1 MNRSDIESFF
11 RTLILGDFEEN
22 QNTAGQIVGGLI
34 SLIPVLDQVLDARDI
49 SGTLFRINKQ
59 GGFQNATTDQI
70 VNLGFAAFGA
80 IPEVGSAFKTVFK
93 PLWKERRAAKGA
105 VRGGTQAIE
114 SLLGMKKG
122 GAVTWIRKELVG
134 KWGARTQEAVSAT
147 NMALDASIELLQ
159 FIATATGWKD
169 WLIPDSIQELA
180 KDMLPGLKKLRS
192 QIGTYIT
199 RASNELREFLEDILG
214 EQAAA
219 IVMAAGQRAAQA
231 SVIPGTRPKGGHN
244 AAALKPAGKLPT
256 RQKPNKTGSTPTTKT
271 GKSAGPVNGK
281 VQNTAGKIID
291 LTNAILGVSGEH
303 IADYICLNKF
313 GWGGK
318 AWTEHD
324 KGAAGKWAKKPT
336 KDIVGKLSRGG
347 SPKTLHAL
355 YKLSDGSNGTGLDAV
370 WRAEGHNGGKPYA
383 IVEAKASRDEDA
395 KKFGRIKKSGKQ
407 PSIASK
413 LGVSGAIDASDILE
427 PLEDTGTGGSKPK
440 ASGKPGGGGKP
451 TASPGAKPKVAAP
464 ASPPSSTQSS
474 GSSAPT
480 AGSGKEIVVQMSHE
494 WIRKNIASAV
504 DRTVSNEI
512 RIKKEAV
519 YSRHLFFSPLYHP
532 CAEKHA
538 EAHLKGLPDASH
550 ADHDAFHYDETAV
563 KQAVN
568 KRKAS
573 LRKKYGNLPS
583 LAAEA

>member
-93 PLWKERRAAKGA
+93 PLWKERRAAKGV
-105 VRGGTQAIE
+105 VRGGVQAVE

-122 GAVTWIRKELVG
+122 GAVTWIRKELIG

-159 FIATATGWKD
+159 FIATASGWKD

-180 KDMLPGLKKLRS
+180 KEMLPGLKKLRS

-231 SVIPGTRPKGGHN
+231 SVVPGTRPKGGHN
-244 AAALKPAGKLPT
+244 AAALKPAGKLPI

-271 GKSAGPVNGK
+271 GKGAGPVTGK

-324 KGAAGKWAKKPT
+324 KGAAGKWSKKPT

-370 WRAEGHNGGKPYA
+370 WRADGNNGGKPYA
-383 IVEAKASRDEDA
+383 IVEAKASAEEDA

-413 LGVSGAIDASDILE
+413 LGVSGAIDPSELLE
-427 PLEDTGTGGSKPK
+427 PLDPGGG
-440 ASGKPGGGGKP
+440 SGKPKGGGKP
-451 TASPGAKPKVAAP
+451 KSGGKPTVTNSAAKPKATTP
-464 ASPPSSTQSS
+464 ASPTSGTPAAGSVTPTT
-474 GSSAPT
+474 GSS
-480 AGSGKEIVVQMSHE
+480 KEIIVQMSEE
-494 WIRKNIASAV
+494 WILKNLVSAV
-504 DRTVSNEI
+504 GASVRDDILLRG
-512 RIKKEAV
+512 

-532 CAEKHA
+532 CAEQHA
-538 EAHLKGLPDASH
+538 EARLKGLPDTAH
-550 ADHDAFHYDETAV
+550 KDHDAFHYDESIV
-563 KQAVN
+563 KSAVN

-573 LRKKYGNLPS
+573 LRKKHGNLPS
-583 LAAEA
+583 LKAET